1 MKTAAAQRPYSI
13 VRLYVPVEQFAGAD
27 AAAVVQ
33 RGLDHNRLE
42 AAAIAEELPQ
52 LLMSAQDRRE
62 SILSREAV
70 FRVIVE
76 DGDVY
81 VSPEQPE
88 ARLPESARSLYQSLG
103 EHMFSRMVSKE
114 SLEEAHDAFADDD
127 ATGSMPSS
135 RYMWAGSACVP
146 ISWLAMFADEDAK
159 PVGPDGIVRV
169 DVLTA
174 LRRLRHAMVT
184 LAWATLPTD
193 IVDELART
201 ESWLAPHRAGI
212 VELDYGA
219 AARIL
224 KHDDSPRDLGIA
236 LAALADRDTVTAV
249 AAYRRF
255 EARWK
260 AVTHAFLET

>member
-1 MKTAAAQRPYSI
+1 MEAAAKRPYSI
-13 VRLYVPVEQFAGAD
+13 VRLYVPAEQFAGSDSPASV
-27 AAAVVQ
+27 AL
-33 RGLDHNRLE
+33 GLDHDALE
-42 AAAIAEELPQ
+42 AAAIADELPQ
-52 LLMSAQDRRE
+52 LLMSAEDRRAQLLE
-62 SILSREAV
+62 RSPV

-103 EHMFSRMVSKE
+103 EHMFTRMVSKE
-114 SLEEAHDAFADDD
+114 SLEEAHDAFCDDD
-127 ATGSMPSS
+127 ASALPSS
-135 RYMWAGSACVP
+135 RYMWAGSACIP
-146 ISWLAMFADEDAK
+146 ISWLIMFAVESAK
-159 PVGPDGIVRV
+159 PVGPEGILRV

-174 LRRLRHAMVT
+174 VTRLREAIVT
-184 LAWATLPTD
+184 LAWAALPTD

-201 ESWLAPHRAGI
+201 EAWLSPHRAGI

-224 KHDDSPRDLGIA
+224 GTDDSPRDLAVAI
-236 LAALADRDTVTAV
+236 AALKERDTVTAV

-260 AVTHAFLET
+260 AVAHTLFPVG